1 MKETIIGIIALVAAY
16 VILVPIAVLW
26 SLNTLF
32 PVLNIPINFDTWCA
46 VVVVG
51 TFIRGTVT
59 VKK

>member
-1 MKETIIGIIALVAAY
+1 MNTAIVSFVALIVLY
-16 VILVPIAVLW
+16 IILVPVAVLW

-32 PVLNIPINFDTWCA
+32 PVLNIAINFDTWCA

-51 TFIRGTVT
+51 TFIRGTTT

>member
-1 MKETIIGIIALVAAY
+1 MKETILGIVVLVLAY
-16 VILVPIAVLW
+16 IILVPIAVLW

-32 PVLNIPINFDTWCA
+32 PALNIAINFDTWCA

-51 TFIRGTVT
+51 TFIRGTTT

>member
-1 MKETIIGIIALVAAY
+1 MNQAILGIITLVLAY
-16 VILVPIAVLW
+16 IILVPIAVLW

-59 VKK
+59 AKK

>member
-1 MKETIIGIIALVAAY
+1 MKETILGIVVLVLAY
-16 VILVPIAVLW
+16 IILVPIAVLW

-32 PVLNIPINFDTWCA
+32 PALNIPINFDTWCA

-51 TFIRGTVT
+51 TFIRGTTT